1 MNSQETLGNG
11 VLVKVSGE
19 LSNNGEPMRKFV
31 QTFALARHSPKKYY
45 VHIDIFHY
53 QNEVWNKRKHRNE
66 MDKWS
71 KTISCQVFD
80 KTADSNVS
88 HVSGSSEMD
97 NKLATGQAKEPA
109 PSQQPPPHTNRGN
122 DIHEVGGGDG
132 GSQPQ
137 VTIAP
142 HS

>member
-1 MNSQETLGNG
+1 M
-11 VLVKVSGE
+11 K
-19 LSNNGEPMRKFV
+19 
-31 QTFALARHSPKKYY
+31 
-45 VHIDIFHY
+45 I
-53 QNEVWNKRKHRNE
+53 VWF
-66 MDKWS
+66 
-71 KTISCQVFD
+71 QVFD
-80 KTADSNVS
+80 ETADSNVS

-97 NKLATGQAKEPA
+97 HIREMKESQVAVVMQEQAKEPA

-122 DIHEVGGGDG
+122 DIHKVGGGDG